1 MSDHSKILKHIE
13 ASTDPESLKTI
24 IKHAEAQGEKAV
36 KEAAFRKLIS
46 IVPETAPGTVEHD
59 FWTTVHAFEFAL
71 SEERGR
77 TTKLS
82 RTRQKV
88 ARVGIMAT
96 LEDWAFGKQTTGFD
110 MLVERGMPELTG
122 EAIVLRHADKFPEDV
137 TAAARERLAAVG
149 YEPKQ

>member
-1 MSDHSKILKHIE
+1 MLDHSKILKHIQ
-13 ASTDPESLKTI
+13 STSDQKSLKTI
-24 IKHAEAQGEKAV
+24 IKNAREQGAAEVE
-36 KEAAFRKLIS
+36 EAAFRKLIS
-46 IVPETAPGTVEHD
+46 IVPEAEPGTVEHD

-77 TTKLS
+77 TTKLT

-88 ARVGIMAT
+88 TRVGVMDT

-122 EAIVLRHADKFPEDV
+122 EAIVVRHSSKFSDEV
-137 TAAARERLAAVG
+137 VAAARQRLAAVG
-149 YEPKQ
+149 HNLE